1 MAFGS
6 PERDKV
12 KMCFP
17 VRSRNSLLEGKDDC
31 NDRFNYRFEPY
42 QAFVT
47 LLELWLKREYPDG
60 KIKHCGEIQRSASFV
75 NLDDLTII

>member
-17 VRSRNSLLEGKDDC
+17 VRSRNSLLEEKDDC

-47 LLELWLKREYPDG
+47 LLLKW
-60 KIKHCGEIQRSASFV
+60 
-75 NLDDLTII
+75 

>member
-6 PERDKV
+6 PGRDKV

-17 VRSRNSLLEGKDDC
+17 SRNSLLEGKDDC

-47 LLELWLKREYPDG
+47 LLLKW
-60 KIKHCGEIQRSASFV
+60 
-75 NLDDLTII
+75 